1 MQPAAVVRTSAR
13 RRLLMR
19 WWACACHAGQ
29 PPPAVGVSASSG
41 LFGLEMR
48 NFQPAR
54 CVSRSLMCALQ
65 EQAARQAGAAAA
77 AANALTVFDAGLAP
91 LWAQLHPWRDSVP
104 PCRRPPDQAP
114 APDASPL
121 EALVA
126 RVSAATG
133 LSVTLAR
140 GMGGSG
146 GGQPTGGGAAPA
158 QRAPCVPTAGRR
170 VQVWPPSRAAAGS
183 AVGSL

>member
-1 MQPAAVVRTSAR
+1 
-13 RRLLMR
+13 
-19 WWACACHAGQ
+19 
-29 PPPAVGVSASSG
+29 VGVSASSG